1 MNTLTLTQMR
11 ANLPTLVGKVADQ
24 LERFVVTVSGQPKA
38 VLVSAEEL
46 ASLEE
51 TAEVMSTVDLIA
63 LRRGIAQAKKH
74 QGISLDQL

>member
-11 ANLPTLVGKVADQ
+11 ANLPTFVDKVSDQ

-51 TAEVMSTVDLIA
+51 TAEIMSTVDRQA
-63 LRRGIAQAKKH
+63 LRRGIAQAKKR
-74 QGISLDQL
+74 QGISLDEL